1 MSPSRIK
8 VRFTPVVGGLL
19 LALGLLNLVLG
30 VWLLGLGEFTMG
42 LLIGVAVTVAGAVQ
56 LTRTYFWFDPE
67 IGAGWSSVSGPG
79 RFGPLARGVT
89 AERGER
95 FAAEGAGLVHVAAD
109 GTRTPVPV
117 RRWMANRADW
127 RALEAALLETARL
140 REPRTPDGGA
150 S

>member
-8 VRFTPVVGGLL
+8 VRLTPVVGVLL

-30 VWLLGLGEFTMG
+30 VWLLGSGDFTMG
-42 LLIGVAVTVAGAVQ
+42 LPIGVVITFAGAVQ

-67 IGAGWSSVSGPG
+67 IGAGWSSVSGPA
-79 RFGPLARGVT
+79 RFGPLARGVK

-95 FAAEGAGLVHVAAD
+95 FAVEQGRLAHVAAD

-127 RALEAALLETARL
+127 RALEAALSETARL